1 MQEDLNN
8 KKLLVV
14 DDDRALLEEIK
25 KNLESRGFSVTT
37 AQDGIEGLSLCL
49 KENFDLVITD
59 MRMPK
64 MGGKEMIRKILMKT
78 PDMPVIVITAYGN
91 IQEAVRTIKEGVNDY
106 VLKPLNW
113 DDLYTRVVKAL
124 KQSEVS
130 RAKSKFKEKVNLR
143 RKSDYII
150 ANSKIMQEI
159 FSIISFSG
167 KRDEPV
173 IILGEDGTEKDRV
186 ARAIHYSG
194 IRQQH
199 PFVEINCHVLSDR
212 AFWTELV
219 GKKSGSGHLFQE
231 ASGGTLHFEDI
242 HNLNYTMKETL
253 HKIMRNYY
261 PYTEDKN
268 LRFILSLTPQEYKED
283 EFQGIIIK
291 IPPLRERLED
301 IPVLAY
307 YYLEEAITEIKKRI
321 EGFSD
326 EAMKCLMNYTWPEN
340 TRELRQKVWDAV
352 VMCNKPLITSEDLLI
367 DSRMSLAK
375 PISFKEAKK
384 RFEKD
389 YVTLLLRYS
398 KGNVSRA
405 ATISKK
411 DRKDF
416 YYLMRKYNINP
427 KDFR

>member
-1 MQEDLNN
+1 MQEDLKN

-14 DDDRALLEEIK
+14 DDDKALLEEIK
-25 KNLESRGFSVTT
+25 KNLESRGFTVTT
-37 AQDGIEGLSLCL
+37 ALDGLEGLSCCL
-49 KENFDLVITD
+49 KENFDLLITD

-64 MGGKEMIRKILMKT
+64 MGGRELIRKIFMKR

-91 IQEAVRTIKEGVNDY
+91 IQEAVRTIKEGVSDY
-106 VLKPLNW
+106 ILKPLNW
-113 DDLYTRVVKAL
+113 DDLYMRVVKVLQEA
-124 KQSEVS
+124 EVK
-130 RAKSKFKEKVNLR
+130 RAKSQFKEKVNLR

-150 ANSKIMQEI
+150 SNSKIMQEI
-159 FSIISFSG
+159 FSIISFAG

-173 IILGEDGTEKDRV
+173 IILGEEGTEKDRV

-194 IRQQH
+194 TRQGR
-199 PFVEINCHVLSDR
+199 PFVEINCVVLADR
-212 AFWTELV
+212 TFWTELV
-219 GKKSGSGHLFQE
+219 GKESGRGQLFQE
-231 ASGGTLHFEDI
+231 ASGGTLHLEDI

-253 HKIMRNYY
+253 HKIIRNYY
-261 PYTEDKN
+261 PFTEDKS
-268 LRFILSLTPQEYKED
+268 LRFIFSLIPQEYKDD
-283 EFQGIIIK
+283 EFQGIVIK
-291 IPPLRERLED
+291 IPPLRERRED

-321 EGFSD
+321 DGFSD
-326 EAMKCLMNYTWPEN
+326 EAMKSLLNYTWPEN
-340 TRELRQKVWDAV
+340 VKELKQKVWDAV
-352 VMCNKPLITSEDLLI
+352 ILCNKTLITPEDLLI
-367 DSRMSLAK
+367 DSRMSLSK

-405 ATISKK
+405 AQISRK

-427 KDFR
+427 KEFR

>member
-1 MQEDLNN
+1 MQEDLKN

-14 DDDRALLEEIK
+14 DDDIALLEEIK
-25 KNLESRGFSVTT
+25 KNLESRGFIVKT
-37 AQDGIEGLSLCL
+37 AQDGLEGLSFCL

-64 MGGKEMIRKILMKT
+64 MGGKEMIRKILIKT

-113 DDLYTRVVKAL
+113 DDLYTRVVNAL
-124 KQSEVS
+124 KKSEVN
-130 RAKSKFKEKVNLR
+130 RAKSQFKAKVNLR

-150 ANSKIMQEI
+150 SNSKIMQEI
-159 FSIISFSG
+159 FSLISFAG

-194 IRQQH
+194 TRQNH
-199 PFVEINCHVLSDR
+199 PFVEINCGVLSDR
-212 AFWTELV
+212 TFWAELV
-219 GKKSGSGHLFQE
+219 GKKSGSGQLFQE
-231 ASGGTLHFEDI
+231 AFGGTLHFEDI
-242 HNLNYTMKETL
+242 HNLNYTMMETL
-253 HKIMRNYY
+253 HKILRNYY
-261 PYTEDKN
+261 PFTEDKN
-268 LRFILSLTPQEYKED
+268 LRFILSLSPDEYKDD
-283 EFQGIIIK
+283 EFQGIVIK
-291 IPPLRERLED
+291 IPPLRERHED
-301 IPVLAY
+301 IPILAY
-307 YYLEEAITEIKKRI
+307 YYLEEAISEIKKRI

-326 EAMKCLMNYTWPEN
+326 DAIKTLLNYTWPEN
-340 TRELRQKVWDAV
+340 VKELRQKVLDAV
-352 VMCNKPLITSEDLLI
+352 VMCNKSLITPEDILI
-367 DSRMSLAK
+367 DSRMSLSK

-384 RFEKD
+384 KFEKD
-389 YVTLLLRYS
+389 YVTLLLRHS
-398 KGNVSRA
+398 RGNVTRA
-405 ATISKK
+405 ASISRK

>member
-14 DDDRALLEEIK
+14 DDDRVFLEEIK

-37 AQDGIEGLSLCL
+37 ALDGMEGLSLCL

-91 IQEAVRTIKEGVNDY
+91 IQEAVRTIKEGVYDY
-106 VLKPLNW
+106 LLKPLNW
-113 DDLYTRVVKAL
+113 DDLYMRVVKAL
-124 KQSEVS
+124 KQSEVN
-130 RAKSKFKEKVNLR
+130 RAKNKFKEKVNLR

-150 ANSKIMQEI
+150 ANSKVMQEI

-173 IILGEDGTEKDRV
+173 IILGEEGTEKDRV

-194 IRQQH
+194 TRQQY

-212 AFWTELV
+212 TFWTELV
-219 GKKSGSGHLFQE
+219 GKKSGSGQLFQE

-242 HNLNYTMKETL
+242 HTLNYTMKETL
-253 HKIMRNYY
+253 HKIIRNYY
-261 PYTEDKN
+261 PFTEDKN
-268 LRFILSLTPQEYKED
+268 LRFILSLTPQEYKDD
-283 EFQGIIIK
+283 EIQGIIIK
-291 IPPLRERLED
+291 IPPLRERRED
-301 IPVLAY
+301 ILVLAY
-307 YYLEEAITEIKKRI
+307 YYLEEAINEIKKRI

-326 EAMKCLMNYTWPEN
+326 EAMKSLMNYSWPGN
-340 TRELRQKVWDAV
+340 TKELKQKVWDAV
-352 VMCNKPLITSEDLLI
+352 VMCSKALITPEDLLI
-367 DSRMSLAK
+367 DSRMSLSA
-375 PISFKEAKK
+375 PVSFKEAKK

-389 YVTLLLRYS
+389 YVTLLLRYAR
-398 KGNVSRA
+398 GNVSRA
-405 ATISKK
+405 AQISKK

-416 YYLMRKYNINP
+416 YYLMRKHSINP
-427 KDFR
+427 KEFR